1 MVSCVGRL
9 EVPTFSNLDGAPPS
23 PSPCSPFPSPSGGWP
38 PTEDDVV
45 RYHRMMSKENQCCLC
60 SFRISDPRRD
70 EGQLC
75 GLLSSMW
82 NHIALRSAILR
93 RRIGLMKPFL
103 QCSWTFDTEAW
114 AFSIS
119 TGNFHF
125 VRASV
130 PERLALPASNV
141 AVGSVFNLDFPILY
155 VLHGNKELTLYQ
167 MVKAKTIL
175 VQKLDFHFFSNSGR

>member
-1 MVSCVGRL
+1 
-9 EVPTFSNLDGAPPS
+9 
-23 PSPCSPFPSPSGGWP
+23 
-38 PTEDDVV
+38 
-45 RYHRMMSKENQCCLC
+45 
-60 SFRISDPRRD
+60 
-70 EGQLC
+70 
-75 GLLSSMW
+75 
-82 NHIALRSAILR
+82 
-93 RRIGLMKPFL
+93 MKPFL

-167 MVKAKTIL
+167 CLLSVCIKCIDALNAVCASTFDA
-175 VQKLDFHFFSNSGR
+175 QHF

>member
-1 MVSCVGRL
+1 
-9 EVPTFSNLDGAPPS
+9 
-23 PSPCSPFPSPSGGWP
+23 
-38 PTEDDVV
+38 
-45 RYHRMMSKENQCCLC
+45 
-60 SFRISDPRRD
+60 
-70 EGQLC
+70 
-75 GLLSSMW
+75 
-82 NHIALRSAILR
+82 
-93 RRIGLMKPFL
+93 MKPFL

-155 VLHGNKELTLYQ
+155 VLHGNKELTLSLTCCS
-167 MVKAKTIL
+167 VSSVCDSSSVNIVCDSFAEKVL
-175 VQKLDFHFFSNSGR
+175 L

>member
-9 EVPTFSNLDGAPPS
+9 EVPTFLNLDGAPPS
-23 PSPCSPFPSPSGGWP
+23 PPPCSPFPSPSGGWP
-38 PTEDDVV
+38 PAEDDVV

-60 SFRISDPRRD
+60 SFRISDPRPD

-103 QCSWTFDTEAW
+103 QCSWTF
-114 AFSIS
+114 
-119 TGNFHF
+119 
-125 VRASV
+125 

-141 AVGSVFNLDFPILY
+141 AVGSVFNLEFPILY
-155 VLHGNKELTLYQ
+155 VLHRNKELSLSL
-167 MVKAKTIL
+167 MVVPIL
-175 VQKLDFHFFSNSGR
+175 N

>member
-1 MVSCVGRL
+1 
-9 EVPTFSNLDGAPPS
+9 
-23 PSPCSPFPSPSGGWP
+23 
-38 PTEDDVV
+38 
-45 RYHRMMSKENQCCLC
+45 
-60 SFRISDPRRD
+60 
-70 EGQLC
+70 
-75 GLLSSMW
+75 
-82 NHIALRSAILR
+82 
-93 RRIGLMKPFL
+93 MKPFL

-155 VLHGNKELTLYQ
+155 VLYGNKELTLSS
-167 MVKAKTIL
+167 KSFFLPNSI
-175 VQKLDFHFFSNSGR
+175 QKLIQNFEIGCIQFNKIFIQLGNAGIDQGYFSGPRAIVFSPSQMGQLVSLPKRGRPQ

>member
-1 MVSCVGRL
+1 
-9 EVPTFSNLDGAPPS
+9 
-23 PSPCSPFPSPSGGWP
+23 
-38 PTEDDVV
+38 
-45 RYHRMMSKENQCCLC
+45 
-60 SFRISDPRRD
+60 
-70 EGQLC
+70 
-75 GLLSSMW
+75 
-82 NHIALRSAILR
+82 
-93 RRIGLMKPFL
+93 MKPFL

-155 VLHGNKELTLYQ
+155 VLHGNKELTLSFYRTQ
-167 MVKAKTIL
+167 VYL
-175 VQKLDFHFFSNSGR
+175 GSDLWVQVSVTHSLTQ